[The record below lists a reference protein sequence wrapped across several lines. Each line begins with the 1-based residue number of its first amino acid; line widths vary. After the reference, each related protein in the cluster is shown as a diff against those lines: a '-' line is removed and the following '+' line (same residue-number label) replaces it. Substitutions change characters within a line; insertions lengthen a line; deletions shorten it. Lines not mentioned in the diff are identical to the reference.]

1 MVCTFIGHRDT
12 PFSIREQLEAAII
25 ALIKQGVCHFYV
37 GNKGNFDFL
46 AQDVLSRVI
55 AVYTGVGFDIVLSA
69 LDEKP
74 LLEKATS
81 TIFPEELALVPKKFA
96 FCKRNDYMLK
106 KADFVIAYATHSF
119 SNSYKFI
126 QKAQKSGCTVINL
139 AKI

>member
-74 LLEKATS
+74 LLEKS
-81 TIFPEELALVPKKFA
+81 NLHNFP
-96 FCKRNDYMLK
+96 
-106 KADFVIAYATHSF
+106 
-119 SNSYKFI
+119 
-126 QKAQKSGCTVINL
+126 
-139 AKI
+139 